1 MLINVLYDFVFEF
14 LQTCGLQNWI
24 VLRGSNDVECLICFV
39 DFGIVGVEDEC
50 MMFNLWN
57 EICVEIL
64 EFKIF
69 SYCSCDYV
77 FIVGIVFFG
86 VFIL

>member
-1 MLINVLYDFVFEF
+1 
-14 LQTCGLQNWI
+14 
-24 VLRGSNDVECLICFV
+24 
-39 DFGIVGVEDEC
+39 

-77 FIVGIVFFG
+77 LIVGIVFFG
-86 VFIL
+86 VFILKLDFFFVLVMFLLNVMYVFM